1 MLKKI
6 VTASLLATIITLLM
20 GWIATFFIPVTIDQ
34 ADLGIGSPKISQQ
47 KPYYTKEELE
57 RNSKEAED
65 QWRQAVKKL
74 SEQSKIQ
81 FYQRE
86 RLASA
91 WFTWIPWL
99 VLPFLLH
106 LRPCPIELLAL
117 SMPALST
124 IVGIL
129 HPYELACIL
138 VAFVAGEIVKYF
150 RYTQARRSEKRSAP
164 GGLGPF

>member
-57 RNSKEAED
+57 RNSKEAEG

-74 SEQSKIQ
+74 SE
-81 FYQRE
+81 
-86 RLASA
+86 
-91 WFTWIPWL
+91 
-99 VLPFLLH
+99 
-106 LRPCPIELLAL
+106 
-117 SMPALST
+117 
-124 IVGIL
+124 
-129 HPYELACIL
+129 
-138 VAFVAGEIVKYF
+138 
-150 RYTQARRSEKRSAP
+150 
-164 GGLGPF
+164 